1 MTGQEPPQIRPTGPV
16 PMTQLF
22 DLSET
27 ALTLIALAVAGA
39 LGILLGRI
47 QIGTVGLGIGGVLF
61 AGIAVGHVAEASG
74 VFFNTDVMHFV
85 REFGLI
91 LFVYTIG
98 IQVGPGFFQSFRADG
113 LRFNLAA
120 MAVVGLGVA
129 MTVAVFFTFRLDL
142 NVLVGIMSGAVTNTP
157 GLGAATQIL
166 ADVGFA
172 GDEIALTGMGYAV
185 AYPFGIIGI
194 LVSILVV
201 RFLSRADVEAEAA
214 AFKKETQAGQSSLP
228 TIDVEV
234 TNPNLDGIRLGDV
247 PGLFDREV
255 VASRMRT
262 AGEVVVPTRELTVH
276 TGDVLHVVGPAKAL
290 QAMRLVLGREVDQ
303 PVSTKGT
310 KLTWVRLAVTEHKAL
325 GVKLRDLALLE
336 GHDVTISRINRAG
349 IELPPKADSTLAFG
363 DIVTVVGMPDDIE
376 AVKMR
381 LGNERSRLDQVQF
394 EALFV
399 GIAFGILL
407 GSIPVAIPGLPAPLK
422 LGLAGGPLVAAILFG
437 RLGNFGPFVWFMPPA
452 ANHAL
457 REIGIILFLA
467 VVGVAAGGGF
477 LDIVLNGPGLAWMG
491 YGVLITLVPL
501 LTVGLIA
508 RLVFKFNFLSL
519 SGVLAGSMTDPPA
532 LAFAVSMNPSAAA
545 SVGYV
550 SVYPLVMFLRILA
563 PQLLVLLL
571 LGMGAASGAGADAAA
586 ATLPLTQ

>member
-1 MTGQEPPQIRPTGPV
+1 
-16 PMTQLF
+16 MTQLF

>member
-1 MTGQEPPQIRPTGPV
+1 MP
-16 PMTQLF
+16 QLF
-22 DLSET
+22 VLSET
-27 ALTLIALAVAGA
+27 ALTLIALAIAGT

-47 QIGTVGLGIGGVLF
+47 RIGTVGLGIGGVLF
-61 AGIAVGHVAEASG
+61 AGIAVGHVADATG
-74 VFFNTDVMHFV
+74 VAFNAEVMHFV

-113 LRFNLAA
+113 LRNNIAA
-120 MAVVGLGVA
+120 AAIVGLGVA
-129 MTVAVFFTFRLDL
+129 VTAAIFFVTGLDL

-166 ADVGFA
+166 GDMGFS

-185 AYPFGIIGI
+185 AYPFGIVGI
-194 LVSILVV
+194 LTAMLLV
-201 RFLSRADVEAEAA
+201 RALSRTDIEAEAA
-214 AFKKETQAGQSSLP
+214 AWRRETREGESSLP
-228 TIDVEV
+228 NLDVEV
-234 TNPNLDGIRLGDV
+234 TNPNLDGIRLGEV
-247 PGLFDREV
+247 PGLFDQEV
-255 VASRMRT
+255 VASRMRRQG
-262 AGEVVVPTRELTVH
+262 GEVVVPTRDLVVH
-276 TGDVLHVVGPAKAL
+276 TGDVLHIVGPARAL

-310 KLTWVRLAVTEHKAL
+310 RLTWVRLVVTANKVL

-349 IELPPKADSTLAFG
+349 IELPPKADMKLAFG

-376 AVKMR
+376 AVKML
-381 LGNERSRLDQVQF
+381 LGDERSRLDQVQF

-399 GIAFGILL
+399 GVAFGILL
-407 GSIPVAIPGLPAPLK
+407 GSIPLALPGVPAPLK
-422 LGLAGGPLVAAILFG
+422 LGLAGGPLVAAILLG
-437 RLGNFGPFVWFMPPA
+437 RLGHFGPFVWFMPPA

-457 REIGIILFLA
+457 REMGIILFLA
-467 VVGVAAGGGF
+467 VVGVAAGNGF
-477 LDIVLNGPGLAWMG
+477 LDILLNGPGLAWMG
-491 YGVLITLVPL
+491 YGALITLVPL

-508 RLVFKFNFLSL
+508 RVVFRFNFLSL

-532 LAFAVSMNPSAAA
+532 LAFAVSMHPSSAA

-571 LGMGAASGAGADAAA
+571 LGVGVASGGGGADAAA
-586 ATLPLTQ
+586 ATIPFGQ

>member
-1 MTGQEPPQIRPTGPV
+1 MP
-16 PMTQLF
+16 QLF

-27 ALTLIALAVAGA
+27 ALTLFALAVTGT
-39 LGILLGRI
+39 LGILLGRVR
-47 QIGTVGLGIGGVLF
+47 IGTVGLGVGGVLF
-61 AGIAVGHVAEASG
+61 AGIAVGHVAGAHGIRFDES
-74 VFFNTDVMHFV
+74 VMHFA

-129 MTVAVFFTFRLDL
+129 MTAAVFFVAGLDL

-166 ADVGFA
+166 GDVGFA
-172 GDEIALTGMGYAV
+172 RAEIALTGMGYAV
-185 AYPFGIIGI
+185 AYPFGIVGI
-194 LVSILVV
+194 LVTILTV
-201 RFLSRADVEAEAA
+201 RLLSRADLEAEAE
-214 AFKKETQAGQSSLP
+214 AFRKDRREGESRLP
-228 TIDVEV
+228 SIDVEV
-234 TNPNLDGIRLGDV
+234 TNPNLDGVALGQV
-247 PGLFDREV
+247 PGLFDQEV
-255 VASRMRT
+255 VASRIRKG
-262 AGEVVVPTRELTVH
+262 AEVVVPTRDIVVN
-276 TGDVLHVVGPAKAL
+276 TGDILHIVGSSKGL
-290 QAMRLVLGREVDQ
+290 QAMKLVLGREIDQ
-303 PVSTKGT
+303 PVTMKGT
-310 KLTWVRLAVTEHKAL
+310 RLTWARLVVTDSKAL

-349 IELPPKADSTLAFG
+349 IELPPRADSTLAFG
-363 DIVTVVGMPDDIE
+363 DIVTVVGMPDDLE

-381 LGNERSRLDQVQF
+381 LGNQRSRLDQVQF

-399 GIAFGILL
+399 GIALGILL
-407 GSIPVAIPGLPAPLK
+407 GSIPLAVPGLPAPLK
-422 LGLAGGPLVAAILFG
+422 LGLAGGPLVAAILLG
-437 RLGNFGPFVWFMPPA
+437 RLGHYGPFVWFMPPV

-467 VVGVAAGGGF
+467 VVGVAAGKGF
-477 LDIVLNGPGLAWMG
+477 LDILLTGPGLAWMG
-491 YGVLITLVPL
+491 YGALITLVPL

-508 RLVFKFNFLSL
+508 RFVFKFNFLSL

-532 LAFAVSMNPSAAA
+532 LAFAGSMNPSAAA

-571 LGMGAASGAGADAAA
+571 LGLGAGAGG
-586 ATLPLTQ
+586 